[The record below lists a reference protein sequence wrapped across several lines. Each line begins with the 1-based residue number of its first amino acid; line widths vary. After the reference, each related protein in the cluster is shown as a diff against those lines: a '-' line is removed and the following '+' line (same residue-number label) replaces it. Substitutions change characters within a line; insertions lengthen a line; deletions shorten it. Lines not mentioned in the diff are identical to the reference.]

1 MILELDCQVFC
12 TTISARISTEK
23 EIKTWKCEN
32 GHCSVAMDCNMGK
45 LMRVLNSIKILFR
58 FSTLSLVVKDI
69 LCNYL
74 KHFIFITTS
83 SIFFISE
90 QICVSFCEKRKRN
103 KQRAEVR
110 RLWQEISSIK
120 HFPKTIIKH
129 TTSKS

>member
-23 EIKTWKCEN
+23 EIKTWKWSLFRCNGLYHGKANEN
-32 GHCSVAMDCNMGK
+32 AEFYQNF
-45 LMRVLNSIKILFR
+45 IKIFHTVSCCKWYIISLFEHIMTI
-58 FSTLSLVVKDI
+58 STSLLV
-69 LCNYL
+69 
-74 KHFIFITTS
+74 
-83 SIFFISE
+83 FISE